1 MAAAVATATATAEPQ
16 ATTLEC
22 PCCGHVL
29 AVPPDVAENALVT
42 CAHCGMVIRNCLGS
56 RAFRW
61 SMVDPYVRRHGAT
74 RANLWGGLLG
84 SLAWLPVLAIV
95 MAVTGRFDLLL
106 LCVLAVPYLGLLAW
120 LKARRP
126 RTPQMVWSM
135 ELWAGLGT
143 YFVYLGL
150 LHVFLPQRLEVLF
163 AVSGTP
169 AGGPVALLTIL
180 VLGGT
185 WLLLGLVGRGWY
197 RRRAQRLPQLAG
209 TPPLE

>member
-1 MAAAVATATATAEPQ
+1 MATEMAQ

-29 AVPPDVAENALVT
+29 AVPADVAENALVA
-42 CAHCGMVIRNCLGS
+42 CAHCGMVIRNCSGS

-61 SMVDPYVRRHGAT
+61 SIVDPYVRRHGAS

-84 SLAWLPVLAIV
+84 SLAWVPVLAIV
-95 MAVTGRFDLLL
+95 MAVTGRFDILVLSL
-106 LCVLAVPYLGLLAW
+106 LAVPYLALLVW

-126 RTPQMVWSM
+126 RTPALVWSM
-135 ELWAGLGT
+135 ELWAGLGA
-143 YFVYLGL
+143 YFLYLGV
-150 LHVFLPQRLEVLF
+150 LHVVLPQRLEVLF

-169 AGGPVALLTIL
+169 SGGPVALLTL
-180 VLGGT
+180 MVLGGV

-197 RRRAQRLPQLAG
+197 RRRAARLAQLSG
-209 TPPLE
+209 TPPAAG